1 MIYSF
6 KIFCEHFKVGDNYNK
21 FNDYTL
27 FQVNFNN
34 FSNPNGK
41 NINRYYMIDIDDIE
55 NRLSNSYSI
64 MNIDIEKCFKFVYN
78 NSNLEGISDLEK
90 WAAKI
95 TSKSIKDIKKIE
107 KSMKD

>member
-1 MIYSF
+1 
-6 KIFCEHFKVGDNYNK
+6 
-21 FNDYTL
+21 
-27 FQVNFNN
+27 
-34 FSNPNGK
+34 
-41 NINRYYMIDIDDIE
+41 MIDIDDIE

>member
-1 MIYSF
+1 
-6 KIFCEHFKVGDNYNK
+6 
-21 FNDYTL
+21 
-27 FQVNFNN
+27 
-34 FSNPNGK
+34 
-41 NINRYYMIDIDDIE
+41 
-55 NRLSNSYSI
+55 